1 MKKVVGIVVVLVALA
16 GCYPRAEWNTNK
28 IAMLEKKVFEDAK
41 NKVIDSAGVMSLLN
55 AYESYAAENPKS
67 AKAAEYLYKAADFY
81 RALGKPLRSITL
93 YQKIYENFPEK
104 RSTALFLQGFVFENE
119 VGNLDNAQ
127 LKYHQFLK
135 EYPNDPLANDV
146 RLSLQ
151 NLGKTPEQLV
161 QEFIAKQKLDS
172 LNQAAQGQR

>member
-1 MKKVVGIVVVLVALA
+1 MKKIVGIVLVVAALA

-28 IAMLEKKVFEDAK
+28 ITMLENKIFADAK
-41 NKVIDSAGVMSLLN
+41 NKVIDSAGIMSLLN
-55 AYESYAAENPKS
+55 AYESYAAANPHS
-67 AKAAEYLYKAADFY
+67 PKAAEYLYKAADFY
-81 RALGKPLRSITL
+81 RALGKPLRSIAL
-93 YQKIYENFPEK
+93 YQTLYENFPEK

-119 VGNLDNAQ
+119 VHNLDNAQ

-135 EYPNDPLANDV
+135 EFPNDQLANDV

-172 LNQAAQGQR
+172 LNQAQAQVK